1 MHKVINEGV
10 KVLVSRPGDLK
21 VKGTVDKVIDLDTEQ
36 IYIIDLEDGRK
47 IKASIQD
54 LVPIQEEKK
63 PEKKD
68 EITITREEF
77 NEIAVSVV
85 IEESNKFRNPLIAGL
100 GFTKVMGKLKYRL
113 FGDPEND

>member
-10 KVLVSRPGDLK
+10 KVLVSRPGDPK

-47 IKASIQD
+47 IKASIED

-68 EITITREEF
+68 EITITRDKF
-77 NEIAVSVV
+77 SDIAVSVV
-85 IEESNKFRNPLIAGL
+85 IEEGKKFRTPLVGL
-100 GFTKVMGKLKYRL
+100 AFAKVMAKLEYKL